1 MKLEREIGTNQK
13 STRKMGMEGPGPE
26 AHYSHQFLPEDTGG
40 DCVPKET
47 VQKLRAGRLHT
58 VGQVVHGS
66 RAPSP
71 PQQGGANH
79 LLDMVDLYI
88 YSISLDWDKM
98 SNNPRIITLF
108 QQIEVTCLGKKPL
121 FLICPEVLCD
131 L

>member
-1 MKLEREIGTNQK
+1 MKLERDIGTNLK
-13 STRKMGMEGPGPE
+13 STRKMGVERPGPE

-40 DCVPKET
+40 DRVPKET

-71 PQQGGANH
+71 PQKGGANH

-98 SNNPRIITLF
+98 SNNQCIITLF
-108 QQIEVTCLGKKPL
+108 QQIEVTCLGEEAPFFNL
-121 FLICPEVLCD
+121 PRGAL
-131 L
+131 